1 MISVCDIQIEE
12 NELDYEKNYSL
23 ELNDLENYFI
33 LSIREKILKMK

>member
-23 ELNDLENYFI
+23 ELNDIENYFI
-33 LSIREKILKMK
+33 LSIREKILKRK